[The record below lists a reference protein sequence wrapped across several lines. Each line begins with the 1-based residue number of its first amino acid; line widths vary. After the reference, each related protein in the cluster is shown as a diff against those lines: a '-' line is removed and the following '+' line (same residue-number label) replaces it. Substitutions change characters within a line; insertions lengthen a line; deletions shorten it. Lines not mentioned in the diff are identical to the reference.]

1 MAQGFIMK
9 RQWQA
14 QLRNWIGAS
23 KHGVAVISV
32 RRRGRGKAICVSE
45 APLAVKDFLFG
56 GHPDYVFGSGD
67 LRGCKSS
74 LGPEFTSF
82 EATEKYATNC
92 IFKYRKV
99 LGHMT
104 ASIMFEV
111 DEPVEERL
119 LPINKVVR
127 DIAREIGTDSFYG
140 IYRAIY
146 KGSECGV
153 SVGFLVSNL
162 PDLHPARRGEDARWV
177 YCDSLSSL
185 GNIAE
190 LLRSGVLILGV
201 CITGYAEGCDIDLQP
216 HTLTRTKKRS
226 VTADN
231 IWNAVKEADGEASAL
246 WDETH
251 GCDDCGSED
260 EFGYRHINPNC
271 KSCHGDG
278 VIT

>member
-1 MAQGFIMK
+1 MK

-23 KHGVAVISV
+23 IHGVRVISV
-32 RRRGRGKAICVSE
+32 RRRGRGKAIPVAD
-45 APLAVKDFLFG
+45 APTEVLDFLFG
-56 GHPDYVFGSGD
+56 GHPDYVLGSRD

-74 LGPEFTSF
+74 LGPEFTSL

-92 IFKYRKV
+92 IFKCRKV

-104 ASIMFEV
+104 ATIMFEV
-111 DEPVEERL
+111 DEPVQERL
-119 LPINKVVR
+119 LPVHEAIR
-127 DIAREIGTDSFYG
+127 DIAREIGDDSFYG

-153 SVGFLVSNL
+153 SVGFLVSGL
-162 PDLHPARRGEDARWV
+162 PEHHPARRSENPVWV
-177 YCDSLSSL
+177 YCDSLSKL

-201 CITGYAEGCDIDLQP
+201 CITGYVEGCDIDLQP
-216 HTLTRTKKRS
+216 HILTRTRKRT
-226 VTADN
+226 VTADD
-231 IWNAVKEADGEASAL
+231 IWNAVKESDSEASDL

-251 GCDDCGSED
+251 GCEDCGPED
-260 EFGYRHINPNC
+260 EFGNRHINPKC
-271 KSCHGDG
+271 QSCHGDG
-278 VIT
+278 VIR